1 MGSTTFINLLIS
13 PTLYFAT
20 SLPISFPHSL
30 YLTLGC
36 PILSS
41 LKLTIPFY
49 AKGFLLHIDDTLC
62 LRAFPGQACWGV
74 NIPALSQKLPTH
86 D

>member
-1 MGSTTFINLLIS
+1 MHTGVLVTHSCPILCDKPPYLLS
-13 PTLYFAT
+13 PLF
-20 SLPISFPHSL
+20 

-36 PILSS
+36 PIHSS
-41 LKLTIPFY
+41 LKVTVPFN

-74 NIPALSQKLPTH
+74 SIPTPSQKLPTN

>member
-1 MGSTTFINLLIS
+1 MGSTTFISLLIS
-13 PTLYFAT
+13 PALYFAT
-20 SLPISFPHSL
+20 SLPYLLSPLF

-36 PILSS
+36 PIHSS
-41 LKLTIPFY
+41 LKVTIPFY

-62 LRAFPGQACWGV
+62 LRTFPGQACWGV
-74 NIPALSQKLPTH
+74 SIPTPSQKLPTN